1 MSVEHLEIVR
11 RAYESFNQSGF
22 SSGET
27 LQFFDESVVFEE
39 PPEQPGP
46 RVARGKEEA
55 ARIFGQ
61 FDEAWETHAS
71 DPQEFIVIDD
81 DRVLA
86 LTIEHF
92 RGRDG
97 IELIQPSAAIYT
109 FHEGK
114 IVRMQ
119 AFWEQANAR
128 KAAGL
133 EE

>member
-1 MSVEHLEIVR
+1 MSEEHLEIVR

-22 SSGET
+22 SSDET
-27 LQFFDESVVFEE
+27 LRFFDESVVFEE
-39 PPEQPGP
+39 PPEQPAP

-61 FDEAWETHAS
+61 FDEAWETHTS
-71 DPQEFIVIDD
+71 DLQEFVVVDD
-81 DRVLA
+81 ERVLA

-97 IELIQPSAAIYT
+97 IELTQPSGSLFT
-109 FHEGK
+109 FRDGK

-119 AFWEQANAR
+119 SFWEQANAR
-128 KAAGL
+128 RAAGL